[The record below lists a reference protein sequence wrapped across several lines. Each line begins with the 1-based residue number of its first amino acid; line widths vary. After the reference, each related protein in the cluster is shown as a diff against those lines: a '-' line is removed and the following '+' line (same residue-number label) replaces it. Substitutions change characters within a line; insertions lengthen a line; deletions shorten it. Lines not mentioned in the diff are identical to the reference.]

1 MLKKVRPLSIIFL
14 HKMFL
19 IFFND
24 KIPNLLL
31 LVNRW
36 RSERKLKTFR
46 RMHLTFIFLAWPRSV
61 ERPRRMT
68 EKLARVW
75 TETSSPERR
84 IARASPFPGLERS
97 HAQKLK
103 KSLAQICFGALLL
116 LLLHPSVTLLSQ
128 VGSRLC
134 KVGSKRER
142 EREMEREINFV
153 LCRFCRVTS
162 RGLQQM

>member
-1 MLKKVRPLSIIFL
+1 M
-14 HKMFL
+14 
-19 IFFND
+19 
-24 KIPNLLL
+24 
-31 LVNRW
+31 NRW

-46 RMHLTFIFLAWPRSV
+46 RTHLTFIFLAWPRSV

-162 RGLQQM
+162 RGLHVVDEAAAAARRRRRWWYEK